1 MGGIEECGG
10 RGKHVTRL
18 AACRL
23 PRCMKAHA
31 EVKNGKI
38 ASKTT
43 SAVLCEGGIVECLN
57 GWRCMVGG
65 WRCVGEVGVW

>member
-1 MGGIEECGG
+1 MSSAKVHEGS
-10 RGKHVTRL
+10 
-18 AACRL
+18 
-23 PRCMKAHA
+23 

-65 WRCVGEVGVW
+65 WRCVGEVGVWDG